1 MLVSDAYKLRG
12 AKVPVAKKSKTEPS
26 PVVGEQANP
35 EEQPQAAA
43 GAVAAVAGEKA
54 NPEVQIKTEPGAE
67 TAEQLQARELLAMM
81 GANV

>member
-1 MLVSDAYKLRG
+1 M
-12 AKVPVAKKSKTEPS
+12 
-26 PVVGEQANP
+26 
-35 EEQPQAAA
+35 EQPQAAA

>member
-1 MLVSDAYKLRG
+1 M
-12 AKVPVAKKSKTEPS
+12 
-26 PVVGEQANP
+26 
-35 EEQPQAAA
+35 A

-67 TAEQLQARELLAMM
+67 TAETAEQQLQARELLAMM

>member
-1 MLVSDAYKLRG
+1 M
-12 AKVPVAKKSKTEPS
+12 
-26 PVVGEQANP
+26 
-35 EEQPQAAA
+35 A

-67 TAEQLQARELLAMM
+67 TTETAEQLQVRELLAMM

>member
-1 MLVSDAYKLRG
+1 M
-12 AKVPVAKKSKTEPS
+12 
-26 PVVGEQANP
+26 
-35 EEQPQAAA
+35 A

-67 TAEQLQARELLAMM
+67 KAETAEQLQARELLAMM